1 MGFFSW
7 KTADDDQSIYN
18 TYSVCGATLVYLI
31 QPGGRPAIRE
41 PNYEGY
47 GVFGGVD
54 AYVWLARE
62 NLPAE
67 KLAPFPDDADLS
79 TITVRGI
86 GITLAFGY
94 KVHVPTGTKFV
105 TRNPGALVIDPEI
118 VNLPVMWDEP
128 VDIFGGRSLN
138 DLALAG
144 EIEERS
150 FPIAFPLKFSQ
161 DEHAVYEDLRPS
173 NDCPEQGYFCGEDGD
188 DEDEEEE
195 EEIHDEVEEDEEE
208 DLDRAA

>member
-18 TYSVCGATLVYLI
+18 RYSECGARPVYLI
-31 QPGGRPAIRE
+31 QPEGRPAILE

-47 GVFGGVD
+47 GIFGGTD

-67 KLAPFPDDADLS
+67 KLAPYPDDADLS
-79 TITVRGI
+79 TVTVRSI

-94 KVHVPTGTKFV
+94 KFHKPTGTKFV
-105 TRNPGALVIDPEI
+105 SRQAGASVIDPEI
-118 VNLPVMWDEP
+118 VNLSVMWDEP
-128 VDIFGGRSLN
+128 VDIFGGRTLN
-138 DLALAG
+138 EVSAAG
-144 EIEERS
+144 EIESRS
-150 FPIAFPLKFSQ
+150 FPIAFPLKFSH
-161 DEHAVYEDLRPS
+161 DADATYEDLRAS
-173 NDCPEQGYFCGEDGD
+173 NDCPEQGFFVAHD
-188 DEDEEEE
+188 DDDLDDEEEE
-195 EEIHDEVEEDEEE
+195 EIEDEIEDDE